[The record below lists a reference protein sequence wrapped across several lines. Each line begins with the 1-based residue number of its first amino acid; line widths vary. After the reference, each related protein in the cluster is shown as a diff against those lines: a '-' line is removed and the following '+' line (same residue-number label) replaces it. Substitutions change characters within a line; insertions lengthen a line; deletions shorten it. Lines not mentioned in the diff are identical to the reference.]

1 MNYFDLTRERISEFS
16 ITDNQNIINF
26 LGDFEALDNFHDK
39 MKLIC
44 ESDLTEEEISFIL
57 TQVPVSYKNYYLKL
71 GPSRLYALGYN
82 ITYVKREYSDAIN
95 FDSDQ
100 LKSELYKYFEI
111 GKTYTFSGAKEII
124 KTIYV
129 SLGYNKTPRA
139 TDLENYFD
147 IKKAQI
153 TNKETGKRDHCYKII
168 SKKD

>member
-82 ITYVKREYSDAIN
+82 ITYVKREYSDNI
-95 FDSDQ
+95 SDKISELSKIIYKTFKVGERY
-100 LKSELYKYFEI
+100 LKSQVKETLRSIYETLCYNKSPKASDLEQYFEL
-111 GKTYTFSGAKEII
+111 KEGLI
-124 KTIYV
+124 
-129 SLGYNKTPRA
+129 P
-139 TDLENYFD
+139 
-147 IKKAQI
+147 
-153 TNKETGKRDHCYKII
+153 NKETGKRDRCYEILKQ
-168 SKKD
+168 K